1 MQTHNVKRPY
11 AHRAVMLAAEA
22 QKQSLPGRCVLP
34 LLSHWLPALLRRCL
48 DTGPSLAL
56 LSRCAG
62 GEAGQ
67 RRTMQ
72 LHTLQRGEQLWIA
85 AGVVHKNCS
94 CLLQKRPGCMLQ
106 DGKVVAKGS
115 VKGAWSMPEGAE
127 VELAGWELEI
137 EASMHAERFR

>member
-1 MQTHNVKRPY
+1 MHLLLR
-11 AHRAVMLAAEA
+11 HL
-22 QKQSLPGRCVLP
+22 LPP
-34 LLSHWLPALLRRCL
+34 LLERLP
-48 DTGPSLAL
+48 DMSPSMAS

-106 DGKVVAKGS
+106 DGEVVAKGS

-137 EASMHAERFR
+137 EASCMRSASGKATCTVPSTEHPASRSPPSQP